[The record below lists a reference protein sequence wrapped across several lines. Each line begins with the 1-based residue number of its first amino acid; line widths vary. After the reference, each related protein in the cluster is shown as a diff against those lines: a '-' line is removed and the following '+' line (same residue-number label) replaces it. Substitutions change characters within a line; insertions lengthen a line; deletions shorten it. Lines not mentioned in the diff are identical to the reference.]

1 MALQHAKKVA
11 REGQPIPEATIKE
24 IHHKIFETCWPDQAG
39 RYRKVDVD
47 AFEPIAD
54 QPPHWTAVEGE
65 MLLFGRELEERTA
78 SAPASPAEA
87 VVLGIWAHM
96 ELVRVHPF
104 QEGNGKTARLLM
116 DVILMRH
123 VIGPKRP
130 LVLPLAYRDRYMDA
144 VQRARA
150 GDSRPF
156 EGLVA
161 DLLDRTLRREE
172 RLGPQSRQARRRRQR
187 RRRRRGY

>member
-1 MALQHAKKVA
+1 MALQFAKKVA
-11 REGQPIPEATIKE
+11 RENRPIPEATIKE
-24 IHHKIFETCWPDQAG
+24 IHRRIFEKCWPDQAG
-39 RYRKVDVD
+39 RYREVDVD

-65 MLLFGRELEERTA
+65 MLLFGRELEIRTA
-78 SAPASPAEA
+78 IAPATPADA
-87 VVLGIWAHM
+87 VVLAIWAHM

-130 LVLPLAYRDRYMDA
+130 LVLPFAYRDRYMDV
-144 VQRARA
+144 VQQARR
-150 GDSRPF
+150 GESLPF
-156 EGLVA
+156 ENLIA
-161 DLLDRTLRREE
+161 DLLDLTLRREE
-172 RLGPQSRQARRRRQR
+172 RLESRRRQR
-187 RRRRRGY
+187 RRRRRRRY